1 MGMNSLPSGGF
12 PFTVYFC
19 PLLGP
24 ALVSATGLRVGRT
37 SEGRAKHEQW
47 AVKSNRGEK
56 PRKTPDNTTINA
68 NAL

>member
-12 PFTVYFC
+12 LLTVYFC
-19 PLLGP
+19 PPLGP

-47 AVKSNRGEK
+47 AVRVTEGRNPEK
-56 PRKTPDNTTINA
+56 LKITPQ
-68 NAL
+68 